1 MLTRSLKM
9 ARCELR
15 SGTTIVEVLVTLSVI
30 GLLTALLLPAVQNA
44 RESAR
49 RTECRNNLRQL
60 GLAVQA
66 HAATQNGALPSTS
79 TNGWDAEG
87 QHLLASNSFHR
98 SLLGFLDL
106 SAVHSKIDF
115 SENPINQPGAPP
127 KFVNAALNQL
137 LADRI
142 SLFLCPSDVQRPGA
156 TNYRANMGYGPG
168 VYGPG
173 PLNPNGFSGN
183 ATGAFVHGRITRLN
197 EFRDGLSH
205 TVLMSEKLIGDGD
218 SQRYTPW
225 TDYFYYLPGGFLSA
239 DDAIQGCGSLS
250 QPNPAHA
257 SFAGW
262 TWLFGGWNSTWY
274 NHILTPNSSVPDCSA
289 GGIEMAGGGYGLYSA
304 RSFHQGGV
312 NAGLTDGSVR
322 FISNRIAQL
331 VWRSLSTRAG
341 GETSGDAL

>member
-1 MLTRSLKM
+1 MSPTWLKS
-9 ARCELR
+9 ARQKRR

-30 GLLTALLLPAVQNA
+30 GVLAALLLPAVQSV

-60 GLAVQA
+60 GLAAQA
-66 HAATQNGALPSTS
+66 HAATHQGALPSTS

-87 QHLLASNSFHR
+87 QNLLASISFHR
-98 SLLGFLDL
+98 HLLGFLDL
-106 SAVHSKIDF
+106 SAIHSKIDF
-115 SENPINQPGAPP
+115 SEMTINQPGAPP
-127 KFVNAALNQL
+127 GFLSADLNQM
-137 LADRI
+137 LAARV

-173 PLNPNGFSGN
+173 PLNPNSFAGN
-183 ATGAFVHGRITRLN
+183 AAGAFVHGRVTRLN

-225 TDYFYYLPGGFLSA
+225 SDYFYYLPGGFLSA
-239 DDAIQGCGSLS
+239 DDAVQGCGSLS
-250 QPNPAHA
+250 LPNPAHA

-262 TWLFGGWNSTWY
+262 TWLFGGWNST
-274 NHILTPNSSVPDCSA
+274 
-289 GGIEMAGGGYGLYSA
+289 
-304 RSFHQGGV
+304 
-312 NAGLTDGSVR
+312 
-322 FISNRIAQL
+322 
-331 VWRSLSTRAG
+331 
-341 GETSGDAL
+341 